1 MIERLKIFKNKLWV
15 LMFVSFVVSYLGGQD
30 AITSTILYNKLDL
43 TNPINFRIEDKYNK
57 KENGQ
62 SFPDLNFRGKI
73 VGTDDEK
80 EIKVSKGDFDKHEVG
95 QIIKVY
101 KTKSDEFMTEH
112 EIDNQGIIHFGETGF
127 SFVFIPTSIFFVIG
141 LFSMIVIL
149 KK

>member
-62 SFPDLNFRGKI
+62 SFPELNFRGKI

-127 SFVFIPTSIFFVIG
+127 SFVVIPTSIFFVIG
-141 LFSMIVIL
+141 LFSMIGIL